1 MDFLSC
7 GQVARQ
13 IGVSRS
19 TVHKYIEN
27 GYLIPDRVL
36 PSSSDKSGKR
46 LFKEETVKE
55 FIERQE
61 CVK

>member
-1 MDFLSC
+1 MDFLSV
-7 GQVARQ
+7 GQVARL

-19 TVHKYIEN
+19 TVHKYIVS
-27 GYLIPDRVL
+27 GYLVPDRVL
-36 PSSSDKSGKR
+36 PSGRDCSGKR